1 MYRHVKFTCYLSFSG
16 KSTLRQR
23 VPCRKLHGGEPLG
36 STPGRVREVGWRWG
50 RGWVVVQ
57 SQQGLELSYLR
68 HNCQEMHDLGRV
80 GSLSSSSQSETQLR
94 SFSRSTHPA
103 GVGISMK
110 RWIRAHHSIHCTC
123 TIFIIILILFL
134 EKGLNVRWGGLK
146 ALKECHLN
154 TEWFLKTYPT
164 VLLI

>member
-23 VPCRKLHGGEPLG
+23 VPCWKLHGGEPMG

-57 SQQGLELSYLR
+57 SQQGLELSCLR
-68 HNCQEMHDLGRV
+68 HKCQEMHDLGRV
-80 GSLSSSSQSETQLR
+80 GSLSSSSQSKTQLR

-123 TIFIIILILFL
+123 TITIFIIILILFL
-134 EKGLNVRWGGLK
+134 EKGLNVRWGG
-146 ALKECHLN
+146 
-154 TEWFLKTYPT
+154 
-164 VLLI
+164 